1 MSNLEDWGID
11 GLIKNGGVM
20 ILNKKE
26 VNLMKT
32 KVIRSG
38 DKNFEEEKAK
48 MFEPKTLSKVE
59 QLRAIFK
66 NTLEDWGY
74 WIDDN
79 GKIKEYNLAE
89 TVNKLLY
96 EVKIRVKL

>member
-26 VNLMKT
+26 VKRMKA
-32 KVIRSG
+32 KVIKSG

-48 MFEPKTLSKVE
+48 MFKPKTLSKEE
-59 QLRAIFK
+59 QLRIVFK
-66 NTLEDWGY
+66 KLIQQFFEDLE
-74 WIDDN
+74 
-79 GKIKEYNLAE
+79 KEYFVGDLINSYA
-89 TVNKLLY
+89 NILLG